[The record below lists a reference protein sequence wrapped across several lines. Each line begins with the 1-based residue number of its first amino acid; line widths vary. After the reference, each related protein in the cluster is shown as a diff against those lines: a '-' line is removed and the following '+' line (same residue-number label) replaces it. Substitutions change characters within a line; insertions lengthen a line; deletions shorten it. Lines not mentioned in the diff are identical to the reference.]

1 MFRPRAKLVKYSE
14 PLGDAAIRDA
24 FSSVSS
30 GSPFWHAFDKVIDQT
45 LLDMIDRV
53 SDPAITETHG
63 KLAHASGGVDAIS
76 TLKAK
81 IQRFRSLDA
90 DLG

>member
-1 MFRPRAKLVKYSE
+1 MFRPRAKLIKYSD
-14 PLGDAAIRDA
+14 PLGDAEVRDA
-24 FSSVSS
+24 FSSITG
-30 GSPFWHAFDKVIDQT
+30 GSPFWQALDQVIDQT

-53 SDPAITETHG
+53 SDPAIAETPG
-63 KLAHASGGVDAIS
+63 KLAHAGGGVDAIS

-81 IQRFRSLDA
+81 IQRFRSLDT